1 MTENVDPRLDQA
13 ISIACGIQ
21 RWRDWSAH
29 VAAYVVMNVVFIVAW
44 LVGGKGYFWPA
55 WPLIGWGVGISFQH
69 FYASFRRPISSR
81 DILPRLGREA
91 A

>member
-1 MTENVDPRLDQA
+1 MNEGPDLRLDRA
-13 ISIACGIQ
+13 IFIACGMQ

-29 VAAYVVMNVVFIVAW
+29 VTAYVVMNILFIVAW
-44 LVGGKGYFWPA
+44 FVGGKGYFWPA
-55 WPLIGWGVGISFQH
+55 WPLIGWGIGISFQH

-81 DILPRLGREA
+81 DVLPRLHREA